1 MYIYLKNTR
10 EKRSRKRVSHLD
22 CKRKPFFQHE
32 VERPYVRADKIL

>member
-10 EKRSRKRVSHLD
+10 EKRPRKRGYLD